1 MNAEPRTKHRGLEG
15 VTWNRLTAFSSKS
28 RESKDEAAQGLRSSG
43 TQKSVSD
50 FEDSPK
56 TM

>member
-56 TM
+56 TT